1 MICNSCKREIK
12 DPLVLFDGRLICPK
26 CNKSIIVTNQ
36 KYVVTDENKELYEQ
50 SEILFLKLLPELNE
64 KDYKEYANKKS
75 FVNKE
80 LGKVINLCNKAAMDG
95 HPSAVYRL
103 GYYYEKSFIDAS
115 LPEDYRFKIAYN
127 YYTALLKS
135 EQSEDIIEKEKL
147 RAANSLNDML
157 ASMGNGK
164 KTSSLFDYNRN
175 YDEYFSRYGDEIIH
189 YESAPQDIVGSV
201 AEEIMT
207 YAQEEKKR
215 PILGF
220 FYLKLSEL
228 KSLIKE
234 LAIKVG
240 GVMKNGDEVGYSLKK
255 ITRGGKKTAALYV
268 YYPEGSR
275 KNLSEPKILNAI
287 LDDTEEKDVI
297 LEYQARGYKF
307 ADQNFVRT
315 SDSNEEKRNRV
326 TQTMTNFD
334 LMVKNKVYLV
344 FTEDDE
350 KYCGKKI
357 TLKEYL
363 KDALPNY

>member
-36 KYVVTDENKELYEQ
+36 KFKVTEENDELYKQ

-64 KDYKEYANKKS
+64 KDYKEYSNKKS
-75 FVNKE
+75 LVNKE
-80 LGKVINLCNKAAMDG
+80 LDKVINLCNKAAMAD

-103 GYYYEKSFIDAS
+103 GYYYEKSFIDAN

-127 YYTALLKS
+127 YYTSLLKS
-135 EQSEDIIEKEKL
+135 EQSEIESVKL

-157 ASMGNGK
+157 ASLGNGK

-175 YDEYFSRYGDEIIH
+175 YDEFFSRYGDEIIR
-189 YESAPQDIVGSV
+189 YESIPQDTVSSIADVV
-201 AEEIMT
+201 MT
-207 YAQEEKKR
+207 YAQELKKR

-220 FYLKLSEL
+220 FYLRLSEL
-228 KSLIKE
+228 KNLIKE
-234 LAIKVG
+234 LAVRVG
-240 GVMKNGDEVGYSLKK
+240 GVFVNGEEKTYSLKK
-255 ITRGGKKTAALYV
+255 ITRNGKKSGIMYV
-268 YYPEGSR
+268 YYPGEAR
-275 KNLSEPKILNAI
+275 KSLSDANTVNAI
-287 LDDTEEKDVI
+287 LDDNEEKDVI

-307 ADQNFVRT
+307 ADQVFIR
-315 SDSNEEKRNRV
+315 SNDPREEQLNRV
-326 TQTMTNFD
+326 DRNTTNFE
-334 LMVKNKVYLV
+334 LMVKNKVFLV

-357 TLKEYL
+357 ALKEYL